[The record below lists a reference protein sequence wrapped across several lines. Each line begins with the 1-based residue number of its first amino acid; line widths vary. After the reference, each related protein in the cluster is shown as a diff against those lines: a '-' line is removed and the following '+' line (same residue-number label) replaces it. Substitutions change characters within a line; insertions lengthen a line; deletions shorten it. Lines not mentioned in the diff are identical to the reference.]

1 MLFKGFIA
9 FHVADLFDSDGAQ
22 WPALPGIVWP
32 LVRSCSLV
40 GLGALL
46 AYPAGVLAAIYPA
59 QCRDH
64 WLARGIRLAAEL
76 LDGVPDLLFGMAV
89 FALALPFLN
98 PDSALAACL
107 PGFALALLMF
117 PIVVR
122 TVEEGMAAHQI
133 QPGFGWWQTLRML
146 GKSWRDLIAAGFQAC
161 ARGLSATSPLIIL
174 IAFAP
179 TQTLPILLY
188 TESASAF
195 PQQVDHSWGAAFVLL
210 TLIIGLHAVMRVAA
224 PRAQLASYR

>member
-1 MLFKGFIA
+1 
-9 FHVADLFDSDGAQ
+9 
-22 WPALPGIVWP
+22 
-32 LVRSCSLV
+32 
-40 GLGALL
+40 
-46 AYPAGVLAAIYPA
+46 
-59 QCRDH
+59 
-64 WLARGIRLAAEL
+64 ARGIRLAAEL

-98 PDSALAACL
+98 PVLNRDSALAACL

-117 PIVVR
+117 PVGVR
-122 TVEEGMAAHQI
+122 TVEEGMAADQI

-161 ARGLSATSPLIIL
+161 ARSLSATSPLIIL
-174 IAFAP
+174 FAFAP

-188 TESASAF
+188 NESASPF

-210 TLIIGLHAVMRVAA
+210 TLI
-224 PRAQLASYR
+224 